1 MVILLGLSVNIKDE
15 TKYGLQ
21 YDEFI
26 EIKKKEKKADD
37 FFFHFHLSYF
47 NELNERKRGY
57 DYCNP

>member
-26 EIKKKEKKADD
+26 EIQKKGKKSTEEKEREGDRD
-37 FFFHFHLSYF
+37 RDQEIF
-47 NELNERKRGY
+47 
-57 DYCNP
+57 